1 MKYIK
6 QTIVAGCTI
15 IKSVFPSTG
24 KRKPGQKRKPKVNRS
39 PESVKKTN
47 LRNAII
53 KLTAIINANFKNG
66 DYHIVL
72 TNADNADP
80 EEVKERL
87 QKFLR
92 RMRGRSK
99 AKTKGFEWKWVAAI
113 EYDGKRPHV
122 HMVCTRVE
130 RKIIEACWTWGHVSF
145 RPLDTDGEYSKLA
158 DYFCKETE
166 ETFRQP
172 DAIQKQR
179 YAHSR
184 NCIIPQPRQKQIT
197 KAEYLAEID
206 HPEDHQ
212 EIKEGKVDPDT
223 IERYDHLITEEQC
236 LFCIIKAANPIEGYH
251 KGRPAEYEP
260 EYISTLQDDEENRG
274 VTNERKAEL

>member
-15 IKSVFPSTG
+15 LKSVFPSTG

-39 PESVKKTN
+39 PESVRKAN

-53 KLTAIINANFKNG
+53 KLTAIINENFRNG
-66 DYHIVL
+66 DYHLVL
-72 TNADNADP
+72 TFADDP
-80 EEVKERL
+80 SLEEVKDRL

-99 AKTKGFEWKWVAAI
+99 AKTSGFEWKWVASI
-113 EYDGKRPHV
+113 EHKGKPHV
-122 HMVCTRVE
+122 HMVCSRVD
-130 RKIIEACWTWGHVSF
+130 RKIIEACWPWGHASF
-145 RPLDTDGEYSKLA
+145 HPLDTDGEYSGLA

-166 ETFRQP
+166 ETFREP

-179 YAHSR
+179 YTHSR
-184 NCIIPQPRQKQIT
+184 NCIIPQPRQKQLT
-197 KAEYLAEID
+197 KAEYLDEIN
-206 HPEDHQ
+206 HPEDHE
-212 EIKEGKVDPDT
+212 EIEEGKLDLDT

-236 LFCIIKAANPIEGYH
+236 LFCIIRSAHPIEGYR

-260 EYISTLQDDEENRG
+260 EYVSTMRDDEENRG
-274 VTNERKAEL
+274 G

>member
-15 IKSVFPSTG
+15 LKSVFPSTG
-24 KRKPGQKRKPKVNRS
+24 TRKPGQKRRPKVNKT

-53 KLTAIINANFKNG
+53 KLTAIINENFKNG
-66 DYHIVL
+66 DYHITL
-72 TNADNADP
+72 TNADDP
-80 EEVKERL
+80 SMEETKERM

-99 AKTKGFEWKWVAAI
+99 AKTSGFLWKWVAAI
-113 EYDGKRPHV
+113 ENKNKPHI
-122 HMVCTRVE
+122 HMVCSRVD
-130 RKIIEACWTWGHVSF
+130 RKVIEACWTWGHVNFS
-145 RPLDTDGEYSKLA
+145 PLDTDGEYSGLA
-158 DYFCKETE
+158 DYLVKETE
-166 ETFRQP
+166 ETFREP

-179 YAHSR
+179 FTHSR
-184 NCIIPQPRQKQIT
+184 NCVIPQPRQKQIS
-197 KAEYLAEID
+197 KAEYLREID
-206 HPEDHQ
+206 YPSEEADCV
-212 EIKEGKVDPDT
+212 IDPDT
-223 IERYDHLITEEQC
+223 IERYEHLITEEQC
-236 LFCIIKAANPIEGYH
+236 LFCIMKSAHPIEGYN

-274 VTNERKAEL
+274 G